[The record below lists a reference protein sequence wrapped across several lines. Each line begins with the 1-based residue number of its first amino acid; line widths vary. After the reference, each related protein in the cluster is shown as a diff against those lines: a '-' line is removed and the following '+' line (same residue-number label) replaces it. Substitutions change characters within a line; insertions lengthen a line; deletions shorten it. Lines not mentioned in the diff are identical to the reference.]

1 MKEIGINNLPDK
13 KFKPLVIRVICELGK
28 EMDEQSENFN
38 KELLKK
44 TQSDLKNTITK
55 ILKKYQKE

>member
-55 ILKKYQKE
+55 I